1 MPSQEERFRQS
12 NIAKVYSA
20 HVVVVWLTMQNQ
32 RKFHSFRVI
41 ALLLALLGLSNVAA
55 ADAIERG
62 QKYVMATHSFN
73 VFIGPRTNRLTGGTS
88 PGPLAALA
96 EEAGK
101 QGHANL
107 AVQMIGGSTPMQHWN
122 QGNGDDS
129 QNIAKVAL
137 HKGGVDVF
145 TMSPNAMIP
154 EEGID
159 LFGDLLI
166 QTNPQARLMVQASWS
181 AWDGNG
187 STRSVGKNCGNG
199 FVNADRDSATLGTID
214 DWLAT
219 LHGEGQYF
227 DRLRSQLVEINHR
240 ANRVMASV
248 VPSNVAVYTL
258 RKQIIKGNVAG
269 ITKQSEV
276 FRDPIGHGRQPV
288 MNVVTYAW
296 FAAMYRQS
304 PLGLQ
309 ALINPSDPTSAEREI
324 LLQKIAWNAVVAE
337 PMSGVSGSLVPLN

>member
-1 MPSQEERFRQS
+1 MPSQEERFKQS

-187 STRSVGKNCGNG
+187 STRSVGGNGGNG

>member
-1 MPSQEERFRQS
+1 MNLK
-12 NIAKVYSA
+12 NISLDV
-20 HVVVVWLTMQNQ
+20 MQKQ
-32 RKFHSFRVI
+32 QKFHSFRVI
-41 ALLLALLGLSNVAA
+41 ALFLALLGLSNVAA

-73 VFIGPRTNRLTGGTS
+73 LFIGPRTNRQTGESS

-122 QGNGDDS
+122 QGKGDDS

-137 HKGGVDVF
+137 RKGGVDVF
-145 TMSPNAMIP
+145 TMSPNAIIP

-166 QTNPQARLMVQASWS
+166 QTNPQSRLMVQASWS

-187 STRSVGKNCGNG
+187 STGSVGGNGGNG
-199 FVNADRDSATLGTID
+199 FVNADRDSATLDTLD
-214 DWLAT
+214 DWLET

-227 DRLRSQLVEINHR
+227 ERLRSQLVEINHR
-240 ANRVMASV
+240 ANHAMASV

-304 PLGLQ
+304 PVGLQ
-309 ALINPSDPTSAEREI
+309 ALIDPSDPTSAAREL

-337 PMSGVSGSLVPLN
+337 PMSGVSGSPIPLN